1 MEIVERPKFMRVTG
15 DRPWRKSGLTENQLA
30 ASMAAQTD
38 PLVVA
43 AERNLRAT
51 RRKMLMLQA
60 ERKLVLGRRR
70 RSWPGYAA
78 AEAEFDNRR
87 NILEDLVS
95 GIRWELREFYK
106 KAYDNQLELRRAAMK
121 TERRIERRKVQWP
134 TRKWWRNHDEFD
146 RKAMWAG
153 SAWAQTY
160 KMLDWCAT
168 SPQMAVRIHRE
179 LEKRAGTEGRSG
191 I

>member
-30 ASMAAQTD
+30 ASRAAQTD

-43 AERNLRAT
+43 AERNLRSA
-51 RRKMLMLQA
+51 RRKMLLLQV

-70 RSWPGYAA
+70 RSWPGYAE

-95 GIRWELREFYK
+95 GIRWELRQFYK
-106 KAYDNQLELRRAAMK
+106 KAYDEQLEFRRAAMK
-121 TERRIERRKVQWP
+121 SARREGQRKVQWP
-134 TRKWWRNHDEFD
+134 TRKWWHNHSEFD
-146 RKAMWAG
+146 RKTMWAA

-168 SPQMAVRIHRE
+168 SPQMAVRIHKE
-179 LEKRAGTEGRSG
+179 LEKRAATEGRSG